1 MKKKRV
7 IFLSMLVAVI
17 LAVAIEPA
25 FAAGGKVAYN
35 QAGVRFFDQ
44 QVSQA
49 GEIYAAP
56 DGRQVPSSITYTDA
70 AGNETIY
77 LSIDQIAELMD
88 ADICWDSESGNVE
101 IAAGPK
107 PGTSDITITTNAE
120 ETSDKEDKIG
130 DTQVRQYGQVV
141 GPFEEIDP
149 KDIETVIA
157 ENPYP
162 FFYMKDTHI
171 QSEWSMP
178 HIRETIEPVY
188 GEYLVYTVTNNGT
201 SNATSS
207 VFRQPTVAYPKSEYF
222 PRVTAAPGETLVRV
236 FKVAEG
242 ENPLTYD
249 LNFAFNAVGG
259 PAGNYDYSADMT
271 FSLEQYP

>member
-1 MKKKRV
+1 MKKKRA
-7 IFLSMLVAVI
+7 IFLGILVAVI

-44 QVSQA
+44 QVGQA
-49 GEIYAAP
+49 GETYTAL

-101 IAAGPK
+101 IAASPK
-107 PGTSDITITTNAE
+107 PDTTDITITTNAE
-120 ETSDKEDKIG
+120 ETSDEVSTGKSD
-130 DTQVRQYGQVV
+130 DTRVRQYGQVV

-162 FFYMKDTHI
+162 FFYMKDAHL

-178 HIRETIEPVY
+178 QFRKTISSVY
-188 GEYLVYTVTNNGT
+188 GKYLVYTVTNNGT
-201 SNATSS
+201 SDAASS
-207 VFRQPTVAYPKSEYF
+207 VFRLPTVAYPKSESF
-222 PRVTAAPGETLVRV
+222 PRITVAPGETLVRV

-249 LNFAFNAVGG
+249 LNFAFNAVSGSTG
-259 PAGNYDYSADMT
+259 DYGTDMT
-271 FSLEQYP
+271 VSLEQYP

>member
-1 MKKKRV
+1 MKKRRAM
-7 IFLSMLVAVI
+7 FLSMLIAVI

-25 FAAGGKVAYN
+25 FAAGVKVAYN

-44 QVSQA
+44 QVVQA
-49 GEIYAAP
+49 GETYTAP
-56 DGRQVPSSITYTDA
+56 NGRQIPSSITYTDA

-88 ADICWDSESGNVE
+88 ANIYWDSESGNVE
-101 IAAGPK
+101 IAASPK
-107 PGTSDITITTNAE
+107 PGTMDITFTTNAD
-120 ETSDKEDKIG
+120 ETPDKESTG
-130 DTQVRQYGQVV
+130 ESGSTQIRQYGQVI

-157 ENPYP
+157 ENPYS
-162 FFYMKDTHI
+162 FFSMKDVHI

-178 HIRETIEPVY
+178 QFRKTISSAR
-188 GEYLVYTVTNNGT
+188 GEYLVYTVTNNGA
-201 SNATSS
+201 SDATSS
-207 VFRQPTVAYPKSEYF
+207 IFRLPTVAYPKAEFF
-222 PRVTAAPGETLVRV
+222 PRVTVAPGETLVRV

-249 LNFAFNAVGG
+249 LNFAFNAVSGS
-259 PAGNYDYSADMT
+259 AGYFGTDMT
-271 FSLEQYP
+271 VSLEQYS